1 MTPPSMKVVLAMES
15 ESTNRER
22 PPPSLPWLAM
32 SRQIAAAATLVALL
46 LSACGSTT
54 PTSLDVSSR
63 SGYAVIVEDTGTELS
78 VGFSTDRDAAA
89 GQPYEVTDAVW
100 RVGGGPWIEPP
111 VTRLRKGPRGGVGGP
126 AGRGCAGCPD
136 GAPRRGS
143 GGGWGGLRAGSDWH
157 SRR

>member
-22 PPPSLPWLAM
+22 PPPSLPLLAM

-54 PTSLDVSSR
+54 PTSLDVTSR

-111 VTRLRKGPRGGVGGP
+111 VTCLSKGQRVELGIAEGGNESRP
-126 AGRGCAGCPD
+126 
-136 GAPRRGS
+136 
-143 GGGWGGLRAGSDWH
+143 GLLIERVVWLVCLPPEG
-157 SRR
+157 